1 LPDLSVGLRNFLWQ
15 LLFFFGERIMKVNV
29 SRVDVWAASIK
40 DRPGGLAEKLDVLAQ
55 ADVDLE
61 FIIARRSS
69 SKPGTA
75 VVFITP
81 IQGPRQARAAR
92 KVGFEKT
99 KSLHAICVATG
110 NKPGFSAE
118 LTKELAEAGINLRG
132 ISGAT
137 IGNRAVIYV
146 GFDSDADAGKALRL
160 LK

>member
-1 LPDLSVGLRNFLWQ
+1 
-15 LLFFFGERIMKVNV
+15 MKIDV
-29 SRVDVWAASIK
+29 SRVDVWAAGIE

-69 SKPGTA
+69 STPGTG
-75 VVFITP
+75 VVFASP
-81 IQGPRQARAAR
+81 IKGPRQTRAAK

-99 KSLHAICVATG
+99 KSLHAVRIATG

-118 LTKELAEAGINLRG
+118 LTKKLAGAGINLRG
-132 ISGAT
+132 FSAAT
-137 IGNRAVIYV
+137 IANRAVIYL
-146 GFDSDADAGKALRL
+146 GFDSDADANKAMRL

>member
-1 LPDLSVGLRNFLWQ
+1 
-15 LLFFFGERIMKVNV
+15 MKVDI
-29 SRVDVWAASIK
+29 SRVDVWAASIE

-69 SKPGTA
+69 STPGIG
-75 VVFITP
+75 VVFVAP
-81 IQGPRQARAAR
+81 IKGPRQVRAAR

-99 KSLHAICVATG
+99 KSLHGVRIATG

-118 LTKELAEAGINLRG
+118 LTKKLAEAGINLRG
-132 ISGAT
+132 YSGAS
-137 IGNRAVIYV
+137 IANRAVIYL

-160 LK
+160 FK